1 MFEEA
6 GFSIPLPFGR
16 RSIWLRGCRRRSG
29 MRRPEEPAPA
39 KAGVHGGEQH
49 APAAAPV
56 AEIVFEAI
64 AIVFNTLKLSFSIFQ
79 RLRAACAMASGPPRS
94 GTALNQR
101 K

>member
-1 MFEEA
+1 M
-6 GFSIPLPFGR
+6 PQTQ
-16 RSIWLRGCRRRSG
+16 WH
-29 MRRPEEPAPA
+29 A

-49 APAAAPV
+49 AAAPV

-64 AIVFNTLKLSFSIFQ
+64 AIVINTLKLSFSIFQ